1 MKQTLTIS
9 LFLTLALLFGCGG
22 TSSTTSPANEPA
34 ANTEPKP
41 PVDGYYTGK
50 GVVTKI
56 DNELGSV
63 ELDHEAIEGL
73 NMPAMKMEFNVR
85 DKAIL
90 KPIAVGDAVVFTLE
104 HKQGTDTVITL
115 GK

>member
-1 MKQTLTIS
+1 MKQTLTILS
-9 LFLTLALLFGCGG
+9 FLALAFSFGCGG
-22 TSSTTSPANEPA
+22 PSSNVPANEPI

-41 PVDGYYTGK
+41 PEDRFYTGR

-56 DNELGSV
+56 NSEPGSI

-73 NMPAMKMEFNVR
+73 MPAMKMEFKVK

-104 HKQGTDTVITL
+104 HKQGTDTIITL